1 VIEKATSIEAI
12 KDLLVKDTRSFLG
25 RIRAK
30 MSDLV
35 TQFSESI
42 TTASTLCAEIK
53 KTRHIG
59 KSHTQLD
66 LLEASLA
73 SRPSSMGLDLST
85 ITLDGSCIPPIK
97 QLQAH
102 VCKTQ
107 KQKKRN

>member
-1 VIEKATSIEAI
+1 
-12 KDLLVKDTRSFLG
+12 
-25 RIRAK
+25 

-35 TQFSESI
+35 TKFSESI

-73 SRPSSMGLDLST
+73 SRPSSLSLDLST
-85 ITLDGSCIPPIK
+85 ITLDGSSLVPSK
-97 QLQAH
+97 NYKLRLG
-102 VCKTQ
+102 KSS
-107 KQKKRN
+107 RR